1 MLRAVHERRVFL
13 SPNNPFGWIDSPPGI
28 NRLLGVRWLAGR
40 LYPVAF
46 PDDLRE
52 VTRDFYAAF
61 FHIDLSASQLDHL
74 LSVASMQPQ

>member
-1 MLRAVHERRVFL
+1 VLRAVHERRVFL
-13 SPNNPFGWIDSPPGI
+13 SPNNPFGWVDSPPGI

-40 LYPVAF
+40 LYPTTF

-61 FHIDLSASQLDHL
+61 LHIDLNASQLDQL
-74 LSVASMQPQ
+74 LTVASMQPQ